1 MYAWGLYIATVI
13 TWILCFFSVIAG
25 PKSIQYITMVTVP
38 VKFICLI
45 ALIIFFTGL
54 NKSDNGKGLGFY
66 LGGEDFPVG
75 NLDDGTVVYYDPKLS
90 RAEVIQDS
98 YLMVLYS
105 VGLGVGIFF
114 SYGSYQHIKQPVIA
128 NSIAICLLDFIFSIL
143 AGMVGW
149 SAIGYLQIKG
159 STAALQT
166 SSVGLGFIAF
176 PEATSLESDKNGKGW
191 FTFLMFTLFIASI
204 DSAFSYVESVVT
216 NLIDES
222 NKLMK
227 EDNHMSR
234 PLAAFL
240 VCLMGAV
247 LSLTFTSNF
256 GWVFFDLCDHYISS
270 YVILGA
276 ALLQCVSVG
285 WVFERESTA

>member
-128 NSIAICLLDFIFSIL
+128 NSIAICLLDFIFS
-143 AGMVGW
+143 
-149 SAIGYLQIKG
+149 
-159 STAALQT
+159 
-166 SSVGLGFIAF
+166 
-176 PEATSLESDKNGKGW
+176 
-191 FTFLMFTLFIASI
+191 
-204 DSAFSYVESVVT
+204 
-216 NLIDES
+216 
-222 NKLMK
+222 
-227 EDNHMSR
+227 
-234 PLAAFL
+234 
-240 VCLMGAV
+240 
-247 LSLTFTSNF
+247 
-256 GWVFFDLCDHYISS
+256 
-270 YVILGA
+270 
-276 ALLQCVSVG
+276 
-285 WVFERESTA
+285 